1 MATAFRSASPYYRW
15 RSSLYGAVQQLLER
29 MRNPVVL
36 LAAGVL
42 SWLVSMVIMESVAKE
57 LLESAGYFAG
67 AIVVWGIC
75 RDLRLLPEA
84 AMLIALGIICAQ
96 HFG

>member
-1 MATAFRSASPYYRW
+1 MMT
-15 RSSLYGAVQQLLER
+15 
-29 MRNPVVL
+29 
-36 LAAGVL
+36 
-42 SWLVSMVIMESVAKE
+42 MESVAEE